1 MLSACIIYLP
11 GSAGNLLVRCIS
23 LDRTAVPYGLAL
35 TPEDKFKEYNNWNS
49 SNWKSSEDNLDIDYV
64 TGKSDFFVHETANT
78 KLIQRLHPDSFNDG
92 ARNLWIGNH
101 QWKNIII
108 INPDNEKIIKDLA
121 RTKQTL
127 RRPHNSFFTEQMYLL
142 TPLMNTATYVL
153 NFTDML
159 YWGTF
164 DEHVKKLCN
173 ILDVEYYNDY
183 VKQLWDNWYKETN
196 KLVELPK

>member
-1 MLSACIIYLP
+1 VLSACIIYIP

-23 LDRTAVPYGLAL
+23 LDRTSVPYGLAL

-49 SNWKSSEDNLDIDYV
+49 INWISSEENLDIDYM

-78 KLIQRLHPDSFNDG
+78 KLIHRLHPDQFVDG
-92 ARNLWIGNH
+92 ARNLWTGDY

-121 RTKQTL
+121 RIKRTDL
-127 RRPHNSFFTEQMYLL
+127 EHNNLFTEQMYLL
-142 TPLMNTATYVL
+142 QPLMNTATYVL

-159 YWGTF
+159 DWNTF
-164 DEHVKKLCN
+164 DEHVKNLCN

-183 VKQLWDNWYKETN
+183 VKQLWDNWYKETI